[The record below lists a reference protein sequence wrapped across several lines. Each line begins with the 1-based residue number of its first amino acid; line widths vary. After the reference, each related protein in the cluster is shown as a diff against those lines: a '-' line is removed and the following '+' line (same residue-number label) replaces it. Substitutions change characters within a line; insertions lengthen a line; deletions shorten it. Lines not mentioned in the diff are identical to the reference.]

1 VKAALSPAA
10 ILLLVIGGLLGALVG
25 GGVLAAVVGALIGW
39 AAGAAATL
47 GWRRAAPPPLTR
59 RIDPFAVN
67 EPWRR
72 PVQDAIQA
80 RNRFAAAIE
89 PARAGPTRDRLVEFA
104 ARIDQGVEET
114 WRIAREGQ
122 SITEAR
128 RRIDRR
134 AAQAELDR
142 LRSGDAALAPD
153 SAAGATAAAL
163 ESQLASAD
171 RLDRTVEDT
180 RARLALLN
188 ARLDEAVAR
197 ASELVV
203 VADKGADLAGLGAQ
217 IDDVV
222 HDMEALR
229 QALEEI
235 DEIGRPPELPELPG
249 PEPTEPGST
258 GPGSTGSTGSPG
270 PSEPAPG

>member
-1 VKAALSPAA
+1 MSVKAAISPLA
-10 ILLLVIGGLLGALVG
+10 IVLVVVGALLGALIG
-25 GGVLAAVVGALIGW
+25 SAWLPAIIGALVGW
-39 AAGAAATL
+39 AVGAAATL
-47 GWRRAAPPPLTR
+47 AWRRAGAPPITR

-72 PVQDAIQA
+72 TVQDAIQA
-80 RNRFAAAIE
+80 RNRFAAAIG
-89 PARAGPTRDRLVEFA
+89 PARSGPVRDRLVEFA
-104 ARIDQGVEET
+104 ARIDHGVEET
-114 WRIAREGQ
+114 WRIAQEGQ

-134 AAQAELDR
+134 AAEVELER
-142 LRSGDAALAPD
+142 LRAAGESLAPD

-171 RLDRTVEDT
+171 RLDRTLDDT
-180 RARLALLN
+180 RSRLQLLN

-222 HDMEALR
+222 NDMEALR
-229 QALEEI
+229 LALEEV
-235 DEIGRPPELPELPG
+235 DEIGRPPELPG
-249 PEPTEPGST
+249 SSEPTPG
-258 GPGSTGSTGSPG
+258 
-270 PSEPAPG
+270 

>member
-1 VKAALSPAA
+1 MSLGRAA
-10 ILLLVIGGLLGALVG
+10 ISPVAIVLAVVGGLLGGLTGTWLPVLVG
-25 GGVLAAVVGALIGW
+25 VVAGWGIGAT
-39 AAGAAATL
+39 ATL
-47 GWRRAAPPPLTR
+47 AWRRASEPTAITR
-59 RIDPFAVN
+59 RIDPFAVS

-80 RNRFAAAIE
+80 RNRFAAAIA
-89 PARAGPTRDRLVEFA
+89 PARTGPVRERLTEFA
-104 ARIDQGVEET
+104 SRIDHGVEET

-134 AAQAELDR
+134 AAAAELDR
-142 LRSGDAALAPD
+142 LRSAGGLVPD
-153 SAAGATAAAL
+153 TAAGATAAAL

-171 RLDRTVEDT
+171 RLDRVVEDT

-203 VADKGADLAGLGAQ
+203 VADKGADLVGLGAQ

-222 HDMEALR
+222 NDMEALR
-229 QALEEI
+229 QALEEV
-235 DEIGRPPELPELPG
+235 DEIGRPPDLPELPELGSTDPG
-249 PEPTEPGST
+249 SSEPGS
-258 GPGSTGSTGSPG
+258 
-270 PSEPAPG
+270 SEPAPG

>member
-1 VKAALSPAA
+1 VRAALSPVA
-10 ILLLVIGGLLGALVG
+10 ILLAVVGGLLGGLTGAWVPVIIG
-25 GGVLAAVVGALIGW
+25 AVAGW
-39 AAGAAATL
+39 AVGTAVTA
-47 GWRRAAPPPLTR
+47 GWRRSSAPAAIAR

-80 RNRFAAAIE
+80 RNRFAAAIA
-89 PARAGPTRDRLVEFA
+89 PARTGPVRDRLVEFA
-104 ARIDQGVEET
+104 TRIDHGVEET

-122 SITEAR
+122 AITEAR

-134 AAQAELDR
+134 AAEAELDR
-142 LRSGDAALAPD
+142 MRSAGAALAPD
-153 SAAGATAAAL
+153 TPAGATAAAL

-171 RLDRTVEDT
+171 RLDRVLEDS

-222 HDMEALR
+222 DDMEALR
-229 QALEEI
+229 RALEEV
-235 DEIGRPPELPELPG
+235 DEIGRPPELPGSSEPELGQP
-249 PEPTEPGST
+249 PETPGS
-258 GPGSTGSTGSPG
+258 
-270 PSEPAPG
+270 SEPAPG

>member
-1 VKAALSPAA
+1 VTKAAISPLA
-10 ILLLVIGGLLGALVG
+10 ILLAVIGGLLGGLTGAWVP
-25 GGVLAAVVGALIGW
+25 AVVGAVLGW
-39 AAGAAATL
+39 AVGAGATL
-47 GWRRAAPPPLTR
+47 GWRRSSQPEALAR

-80 RNRFAAAIE
+80 RNRFAAAIG
-89 PARAGPTRDRLVEFA
+89 PARSGPVRDRLTEFA
-104 ARIDQGVEET
+104 ARIDHGVEET

-134 AAQAELDR
+134 AAEAELDR
-142 LRSGDAALAPD
+142 LRSSGGALAPD
-153 SAAGATAAAL
+153 SPAASTAAAL
-163 ESQLASAD
+163 ESQLASAE

-203 VADKGADLAGLGAQ
+203 VADKSADLVGLGAQ

-222 HDMEALR
+222 NDMEALR
-229 QALEEI
+229 LALEEV
-235 DEIGRPPELPELPG
+235 DEIGRPPELP
-249 PEPTEPGST
+249 GS
-258 GPGSTGSTGSPG
+258 
-270 PSEPAPG
+270 SEPAPG

>member
-1 VKAALSPAA
+1 LVSPLA
-10 ILLLVIGGLLGALVG
+10 ILF
-25 GGVLAAVVGALIGW
+25 AVVGALLGGLTGAWLPVIIG
-39 AAGAAATL
+39 AVAGWGVGALTMHA
-47 GWRRAAPPPLTR
+47 WRRISATPVTR
-59 RIDPFAVN
+59 AIDPFAVN

-89 PARAGPTRDRLVEFA
+89 PARSGPVRDRLVEFA
-104 ARIDQGVEET
+104 ARIDHGVEET

-134 AAQAELDR
+134 SVEAELER
-142 LRSGDAALAPD
+142 LRAAGAALAPD
-153 SAAGATAAAL
+153 TPAGATAAAL
-163 ESQLASAD
+163 ESQLASVD
-171 RLDRTVEDT
+171 RLDRTVEET
-180 RARLALLN
+180 RATLQLLN

-203 VADKGADLAGLGAQ
+203 AADKGGDLAGLGAQ

-222 HDMEALR
+222 DDMEALR
-229 QALEEI
+229 LALEEV
-235 DEIGRPPELPELPG
+235 DAVERPPELP
-249 PEPTEPGST
+249 GS
-258 GPGSTGSTGSPG
+258 
-270 PSEPAPG
+270 SEPAPG

>member
-1 VKAALSPAA
+1 MNARATISPLA
-10 ILLLVIGGLLGALVG
+10 IVLGVVGALLGALVG
-25 GGVLAAVVGALIGW
+25 SAVLPAVIGALVGW
-39 AAGAAATL
+39 AAGTAATVA
-47 GWRRAAPPPLTR
+47 WRRMGAPPINR
-59 RIDPFAVN
+59 RVDPFAVS

-80 RNRFAAAIE
+80 RNRFTAALA
-89 PARAGPTRDRLVEFA
+89 PARAGPVRDRLVEFA
-104 ARIDQGVEET
+104 ARIDRGVEET

-134 AAQAELDR
+134 AAAAELDR
-142 LRSGDAALAPD
+142 LRADGERLASD
-153 SAAGATAAAL
+153 RSAADTAAAL
-163 ESQLASAD
+163 ESQLASAE
-171 RLDRTVEDT
+171 RLDRTLNDT
-180 RARLALLN
+180 KARLQLLN

-229 QALEEI
+229 LALEEV
-235 DEIGRPPELPELPG
+235 DEIGRPPELP
-249 PEPTEPGST
+249 GS
-258 GPGSTGSTGSPG
+258 
-270 PSEPAPG
+270 SEPAPG